1 MEEINIDTLN
11 SIRDLG
17 GKRINEIT
25 DAVIPLSKNALGV
38 SFINGFTTT
47 MTTIGSIIFLVYPS
61 QKVLT
66 LVMFDVIQSGYY
78 EIGSVIALLIIIIC
92 LIVNLIYFLVLKKK

>member
-1 MEEINIDTLN
+1 
-11 SIRDLG
+11 
-17 GKRINEIT
+17 
-25 DAVIPLSKNALGV
+25 
-38 SFINGFTTT
+38 

>member
-1 MEEINIDTLN
+1 M
-11 SIRDLG
+11 
-17 GKRINEIT
+17 
-25 DAVIPLSKNALGV
+25 GV